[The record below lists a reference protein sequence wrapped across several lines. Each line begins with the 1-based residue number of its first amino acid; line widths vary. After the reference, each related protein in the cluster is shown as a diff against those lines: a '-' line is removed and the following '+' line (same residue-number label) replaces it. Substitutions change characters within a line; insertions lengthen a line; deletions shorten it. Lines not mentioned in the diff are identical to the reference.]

1 MKGSLTFLVLA
12 LISYSLSSPIQSDK
26 EDDNALFESLF
37 TEDQDTGFDDDRSP
51 KQTSDLTAL
60 EEILDTEDLP
70 REKVEKLSKVRH
82 QGNLKEALYKDEAR
96 DESNALSKD
105 VLADYERRPKED
117 ESSNGEF
124 AGIQINNDEA
134 THKEQ
139 GHRRQDER
147 RTSADYEERP
157 KEDQSSRKEF
167 AGISITHDEATR
179 KEQNH
184 PKDERRTSA
193 AYEERPKEDEK
204 SHKGFAG
211 MRIGNDEPK
220 RSHPKDERRKSADYE
235 KRPKEDENSFGWE
248 FAGIQIN
255 NDEATPKEQGH
266 RRQYERKASADYE
279 ERPKEDESSNGEFA
293 GIPINNDEAT
303 LKEQGHR
310 RQDERRT
317 SAETL
322 EKFVGDS
329 SVSDLFEAPSGSGAE
344 TVDG

>member
-26 EDDNALFESLF
+26 EELLESLF
-37 TEDQDTGFDDDRSP
+37 TEDQDTRFDDDRSP
-51 KQTSDLTAL
+51 KETSDLAAL

-70 REKVEKLSKVRH
+70 RKKVEKLSKVRH
-82 QGNLKEALYKDEAR
+82 QGTLKEALYKDEAR

-124 AGIQINNDEA
+124 AGIPINNDEA

-157 KEDQSSRKEF
+157 KEDQSSHKEF
-167 AGISITHDEATR
+167 SGISITNDETTR

-235 KRPKEDENSFGWE
+235 KRPKEDENSFG
-248 FAGIQIN
+248 
-255 NDEATPKEQGH
+255 
-266 RRQYERKASADYE
+266 
-279 ERPKEDESSNGEFA
+279 GEFA
-293 GIPINNDEAT
+293 GIPINNDEVT

-317 SAETL
+317 SAATL

>member
-26 EDDNALFESLF
+26 EELLESLF
-37 TEDQDTGFDDDRSP
+37 TEDQDTRFDDDRSP
-51 KQTSDLTAL
+51 KETSDLAAL

-70 REKVEKLSKVRH
+70 RKKVEKLSKVRH
-82 QGNLKEALYKDEAR
+82 QGTLKEALYKDEAR

-124 AGIQINNDEA
+124 AGIPINNDEA

-157 KEDQSSRKEF
+157 KEDQSSHKEF
-167 AGISITHDEATR
+167 SGISITNDETTR

-184 PKDERRTSA
+184 PKDERRTSAGKLPLSDNPITLVFVNSTPRLSA

-235 KRPKEDENSFGWE
+235 KRPKEDENSFG
-248 FAGIQIN
+248 
-255 NDEATPKEQGH
+255 
-266 RRQYERKASADYE
+266 
-279 ERPKEDESSNGEFA
+279 GEFA
-293 GIPINNDEAT
+293 GIPINNDEVT

-317 SAETL
+317 SAATL